1 MNCKHIHLTKASR
14 YRDDVTKVAKI
25 KQTLWPVASNL
36 TSYGQGR
43 SWKVRDPMLF
53 SVNPTMRCFVSMNRG
68 ELITPARGPIGINW
82 SDWAKAGP
90 VYGTG
95 ALLYASKSYTRLG
108 FIFSK
113 SSYVEREY

>member
-1 MNCKHIHLTKASR
+1 
-14 YRDDVTKVAKI
+14 
-25 KQTLWPVASNL
+25 
-36 TSYGQGR
+36 
-43 SWKVRDPMLF
+43 
-53 SVNPTMRCFVSMNRG
+53 
-68 ELITPARGPIGINW
+68 LITPARGPIGINW

-113 SSYVEREY
+113 SSYVAQLVPALELSTLLCSWKQNSAL